1 VGESPVEPPTARVL
15 VVCTANICRSPTAAG
30 LLAARLGPTVEV
42 VSRGVDAMHG
52 MPMCARSADWLA
64 GGGAGVTPY
73 AHRPHVSAPLTLE
86 DVRAA
91 TVILTASPRH
101 RSAVVSLRPSAQV
114 RTFTLAQAARIA
126 TWRAGQGARPPAGDV
141 ADRLLWL
148 AEELDEHRAAGPLP
162 AEDADDLPDPH
173 EGVVRHAEVLPR
185 IRAAVD
191 AVCSPI
197 LALAPP

>member
-1 VGESPVEPPTARVL
+1 VGESLTARVL

-42 VSRGVDAMHG
+42 VSRGVDAVPG
-52 MPMCARSADWLA
+52 VPMCARSADWLA
-64 GGGAGVTPY
+64 GGGAGVAPY
-73 AHRPHVSAPLTLE
+73 AHRPHVSAPLTLA

-91 TVILTASPRH
+91 TVILAASPRH
-101 RSAVVSLRPSAQV
+101 RSAVVALRPSAQV

-148 AEELDEHRAAGPLP
+148 TEELDEHRAAGPLP
-162 AEDADDLPDPH
+162 ADDADDLPDPH
-173 EGVVRHAEVLPR
+173 QGPARHADVLPR
-185 IRAAVD
+185 ISAAVD
-191 AVCSPI
+191 ALCSPI
-197 LALAPP
+197 LALTPP

>member
-1 VGESPVEPPTARVL
+1 MGESMTARVL

-42 VSRGVDAMHG
+42 VSRGVDALHG
-52 MPMCARSADWLA
+52 VPMCARSADWLA

-73 AHRPHVSAPLTLE
+73 AHRPHLSAPLTLD

-101 RSAVVSLRPSAQV
+101 RSAVVALRPSAQV
-114 RTFTLAQAARIA
+114 RTFTLVQAARIA
-126 TWRAGQGARPPAGDV
+126 SWRAGQGARPPDGDV

-148 AEELDEHRAAGPLP
+148 AAELDEHRAGGPLP
-162 AEDADDLPDPH
+162 GDDADDLPDPH
-173 EGVVRHAEVLPR
+173 QSEARHADVLPR

-191 AVCSPI
+191 ALCAPVLSVSPG
-197 LALAPP
+197 LG